1 MGGYVGWMEIV
12 FVLKVIK
19 ENSVKKVF
27 ISYVMLNLV
36 ILIILYRII
45 IIIKK

>member
-27 ISYVMLNLV
+27 SSYVMLNLV
-36 ILIILYRII
+36 ILIILYEIRF
-45 IIIKK
+45 